1 VLLRFVLVLCTFGD
15 TVVFLRLTRRLLVIG
30 FVQGRR
36 RVVLAQERVNL
47 DRTVRANDMHPVG
60 SLRQ

>member
-1 VLLRFVLVLCTFGD
+1 MLLRFVLVLCTFGD